1 MENYNNNRTLYISNL
16 NERVP
21 IKELRKALLAVF
33 SHCGK
38 VADIFA
44 SRRYKLR
51 GQAWIIYGDSQSAAT
66 ALQLLQGLPFY
77 SKPMNIAVALKFP
90 STNLKKSENS
100 SLKKLPRKV
109 NEKFVHTSCISTP
122 LKESG
127 KDDGIGQGNTG
138 EDRVHKNTLK
148 SAILSIKGLPG
159 FTPFIIQWLVFTLSS
174 TEATTDQMLS
184 LLFKQFPGFQSVQI
198 DSEKP
203 GLASVEFR
211 SAAEATTALSGLQGF
226 RLNSTHTMEIE
237 YAKSAI

>member
-1 MENYNNNRTLYISNL
+1 MENYNNYRTLYISNL

-38 VADIFA
+38 VADVFA

-51 GQAWIIYGDSQSAAT
+51 GQAWIIYGDSQSAAI
-66 ALQLLQGLPFY
+66 ALQVLQGLPFY

-90 STNLKKSENS
+90 STNIKKSENS

-109 NEKFVHTSCISTP
+109 SEKFVHTSSISTP

-148 SAILSIKGLPG
+148 SAILSIKGLP
-159 FTPFIIQWLVFTLSS
+159 
-174 TEATTDQMLS
+174 EATTDQMLS
-184 LLFKQFPGFQSVQI
+184 LLFKQFPGFQSVQT

-226 RLNSTHTMEIE
+226 RLNSTRTMEIE

>member
-1 MENYNNNRTLYISNL
+1 MENYNNYRTLYISNL

-38 VADIFA
+38 VADVFA

-51 GQAWIIYGDSQSAAT
+51 GQAWIIYGDSQSAAI
-66 ALQLLQGLPFY
+66 ALQVLQGLPFY

-90 STNLKKSENS
+90 STNIKKSENS

-109 NEKFVHTSCISTP
+109 SEKFVHTSSISTP

-148 SAILSIKGLPG
+148 SAILSIKGLP
-159 FTPFIIQWLVFTLSS
+159 
-174 TEATTDQMLS
+174 EATTDQMLS
-184 LLFKQFPGFQSVQI
+184 LLFKQFPGFQSVQT

>member
-90 STNLKKSENS
+90 STNIKKSENS

-109 NEKFVHTSCISTP
+109 SEKFVHTSSISTP

-148 SAILSIKGLPG
+148 SAILSIKGLP
-159 FTPFIIQWLVFTLSS
+159 
-174 TEATTDQMLS
+174 EATTDQMLS
-184 LLFKQFPGFQSVQI
+184 LLFKQFPGFQSVQT

>member
-1 MENYNNNRTLYISNL
+1 MENYNNYRTLYISNL

-51 GQAWIIYGDSQSAAT
+51 GQAWIIYGDSQSAAI
-66 ALQLLQGLPFY
+66 ALQVLQGLPFY

-90 STNLKKSENS
+90 STNIKKSENS

-109 NEKFVHTSCISTP
+109 SEKCVHTSSISTP

-148 SAILSIKGLPG
+148 SAILSIKGLP
-159 FTPFIIQWLVFTLSS
+159 
-174 TEATTDQMLS
+174 EATTDQMLS
-184 LLFKQFPGFQSVQI
+184 LLFKQFPGFQSVQT

>member
-1 MENYNNNRTLYISNL
+1 MENYNNYRTLYISNL

-38 VADIFA
+38 VADVFA

-51 GQAWIIYGDSQSAAT
+51 GQAWIIYGDSQSAAI
-66 ALQLLQGLPFY
+66 ALQVLQGLPFY

-90 STNLKKSENS
+90 STNIKKSENS

-109 NEKFVHTSCISTP
+109 SEKCVHTSSISTP

-148 SAILSIKGLPG
+148 SAILSIKGLP
-159 FTPFIIQWLVFTLSS
+159 
-174 TEATTDQMLS
+174 EATTDQMLS
-184 LLFKQFPGFQSVQI
+184 LLFKQFPGFQSVQT

>member
-1 MENYNNNRTLYISNL
+1 
-16 NERVP
+16 
-21 IKELRKALLAVF
+21 VF
-33 SHCGK
+33 
-38 VADIFA
+38 
-44 SRRYKLR
+44 
-51 GQAWIIYGDSQSAAT
+51 
-66 ALQLLQGLPFY
+66 
-77 SKPMNIAVALKFP
+77 
-90 STNLKKSENS
+90 
-100 SLKKLPRKV
+100 
-109 NEKFVHTSCISTP
+109 EKCVHTSSISTP

-148 SAILSIKGLPG
+148 SAILSIKGLP
-159 FTPFIIQWLVFTLSS
+159 
-174 TEATTDQMLS
+174 EATTDQMLS
-184 LLFKQFPGFQSVQI
+184 LLFKQFPGFQSVQT

>member
-90 STNLKKSENS
+90 STNIKKSENS

-109 NEKFVHTSCISTP
+109 SEKFVHTSCISTP

-148 SAILSIKGLPG
+148 SAILSIKGLP
-159 FTPFIIQWLVFTLSS
+159 
-174 TEATTDQMLS
+174 EATTDQMLS

-226 RLNSTHTMEIE
+226 RLNSTHSMEIE

>member
-1 MENYNNNRTLYISNL
+1 MVFKLFL
-16 NERVP
+16 NP
-21 IKELRKALLAVF
+21 IF
-33 SHCGK
+33 T
-38 VADIFA
+38 I
-44 SRRYKLR
+44 
-51 GQAWIIYGDSQSAAT
+51 T
-66 ALQLLQGLPFY
+66 ACLQ
-77 SKPMNIAVALKFP
+77 NIAVALKFP
-90 STNLKKSENS
+90 STNIKKSENS

-109 NEKFVHTSCISTP
+109 SEKFVHTSSISTP

-184 LLFKQFPGFQSVQI
+184 LLFKQFPGFQSVQT

>member
-38 VADIFA
+38 VADVFA

-90 STNLKKSENS
+90 STNIKKSENS

-109 NEKFVHTSCISTP
+109 SEKFVHTSCISTP

-148 SAILSIKGLPG
+148 SAILSIKGLP
-159 FTPFIIQWLVFTLSS
+159 
-174 TEATTDQMLS
+174 EATTDQMLS

>member
-51 GQAWIIYGDSQSAAT
+51 GQAWIIYGDSQSATT

-90 STNLKKSENS
+90 STNIKKSENS

-109 NEKFVHTSCISTP
+109 SEKFVHTSCISTP

-148 SAILSIKGLPG
+148 SAILSIKGLP
-159 FTPFIIQWLVFTLSS
+159 
-174 TEATTDQMLS
+174 EATTDQMLS

>member
-1 MENYNNNRTLYISNL
+1 L
-16 NERVP
+16 
-21 IKELRKALLAVF
+21 IKKIELRKALLAVF

-90 STNLKKSENS
+90 STNIKKSENS

-109 NEKFVHTSCISTP
+109 SEKSVHTSCISTP

>member
-90 STNLKKSENS
+90 STNIKKSENS

-109 NEKFVHTSCISTP
+109 SEKFVHTSCISTP

-148 SAILSIKGLPG
+148 SAILSIKGLP
-159 FTPFIIQWLVFTLSS
+159 
-174 TEATTDQMLS
+174 EATTDQMLS

>member
-1 MENYNNNRTLYISNL
+1 L
-16 NERVP
+16 
-21 IKELRKALLAVF
+21 IKKIELRKALLAVF

-90 STNLKKSENS
+90 STNIKKSENS

-109 NEKFVHTSCISTP
+109 SEKFVHTSCISTP

-148 SAILSIKGLPG
+148 SAILSIKGLP
-159 FTPFIIQWLVFTLSS
+159 
-174 TEATTDQMLS
+174 EATTDQMLS

-226 RLNSTHTMEIE
+226 RLNSTHSMEIE